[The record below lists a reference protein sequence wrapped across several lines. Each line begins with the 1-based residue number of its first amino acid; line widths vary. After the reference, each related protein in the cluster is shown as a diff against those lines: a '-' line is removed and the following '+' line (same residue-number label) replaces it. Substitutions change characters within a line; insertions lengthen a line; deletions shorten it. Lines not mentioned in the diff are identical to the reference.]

1 MVGGILASVL
11 ISKNDAGFTHNGA
24 LAGLIAICSGSAVV
38 HPLAAFVIGATG
50 GLIIFALTVGF
61 LAFGFMKLLTGL
73 RLSPHE
79 EFVGSDRSI
88 HNIEA
93 YPEEAL

>member
-1 MVGGILASVL
+1 MMFSVFGRCTELLAAGGGIATG
-11 ISKNDAGFTHNGA
+11 IFGSKALFGA
-24 LAGLIAICSGSAVV
+24 RVDVSIFAQLAGTFMAV
-38 HPLAAFVIGATG
+38 L
-50 GLIIFALTVGF
+50 FALIVGF
-61 LAFGFMKLLTGL
+61 LAFGFMKILTGL

-79 EFVGSDRSI
+79 EFVGSDRAI

>member
-1 MVGGILASVL
+1 LAVL
-11 ISKNDAGFTHNGA
+11 
-24 LAGLIAICSGSAVV
+24 
-38 HPLAAFVIGATG
+38 
-50 GLIIFALTVGF
+50 FALIVGF
-61 LAFGFMKLLTGL
+61 LAFGFMKILTGL

-79 EFVGSDRSI
+79 EFVGSDRAI